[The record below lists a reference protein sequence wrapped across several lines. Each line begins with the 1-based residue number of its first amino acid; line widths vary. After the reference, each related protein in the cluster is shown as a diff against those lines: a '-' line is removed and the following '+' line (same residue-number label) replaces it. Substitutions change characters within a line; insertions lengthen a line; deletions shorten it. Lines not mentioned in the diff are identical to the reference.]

1 MAYKE
6 IGGEL
11 RQFVS
16 LEVNEV
22 FEGKL
27 VAIRE
32 GQYGDIFD
40 FVRKD
45 GEKVTLGSK
54 SALGNRIK
62 EPMVGK
68 DMRITR
74 GEDQKSKNGR
84 MFQQFKVEVEE
95 Q

>member
-6 IGGEL
+6 VGGDL
-11 RQFVS
+11 GQFVS

-22 FEGKL
+22 LEGKL

-32 GQYGDIFD
+32 GNYGDIYD
-40 FVRKD
+40 VVKKD

-68 DMRITR
+68 NVRITR
-74 GEDQKSKNGR
+74 LEDQKSKNGR

-95 Q
+95 

>member
-6 IGGEL
+6 VGGDL
-11 RQFVS
+11 GQFVS

-22 FEGKL
+22 IEGKL
-27 VAIRE
+27 VGIRE
-32 GQYGDIFD
+32 GNYGDIYD
-40 FVRKD
+40 VIKKD

-68 DMRITR
+68 NIRITR
-74 GEDQKSKNGR
+74 LEDQKSKNGR

-95 Q
+95 